1 MDRST
6 LTKDGSITVQMENTR
21 LAARRLAKEKKIQ
34 ILQKGNVLDPDS
46 QIKGPI
52 RLKRVSSADVD
63 SSSKG

>member
-1 MDRST
+1 MDRSI

-52 RLKRVSSADVD
+52 RLKIVSSADLD